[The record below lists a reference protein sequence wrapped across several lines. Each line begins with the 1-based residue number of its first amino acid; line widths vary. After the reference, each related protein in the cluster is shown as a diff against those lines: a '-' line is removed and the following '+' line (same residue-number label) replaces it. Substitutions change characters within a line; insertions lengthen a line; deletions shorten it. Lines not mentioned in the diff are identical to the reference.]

1 MEWAGLYASEV
12 IKNDIGIMG
21 VNIRKQWGQKSNNNI
36 IRITESEIRDI
47 VRESVEQILS
57 KVKCDYHV
65 GKYEVVNG
73 LDEYD
78 ITPYLYH
85 SLRRFGWTYQV
96 KMYFS
101 EDDTYCLLRRKDN
114 KKLFFAKIV
123 PAPELGEKQ
132 TKFVPCRP
140 KEVPQIIF
148 QDVQRFLSH
157 SSESEHNVT

>member
-1 MEWAGLYASEV
+1 
-12 IKNDIGIMG
+12 MG